1 MNKNKN
7 ECLIVSFLIFSV
19 VFVGFVFLCTDA
31 EYNYNQQIARGFIS
45 KDAVFFYFDDPSYKE
60 AYYSHVRYNLDDSS
74 ETVLYESE
82 EKEAVNP
89 NFKLIN
95 RIGDNGN
102 TAVETMFSSSE
113 GNYLVS
119 IHSGVL
125 RGVFFRGNIVLP
137 PVISGRFFTEDECLS
152 DRPLA
157 VIGGNYMN
165 LTVKHNGK
173 TYLDYK
179 GRKYEVIG
187 LVGMASD
194 SPIDD
199 VIFVN
204 LGSLSAEEQLDGS
217 YYIDCSKNNK
227 EIYESLLSHSEEL
240 FGCGLKT
247 RDIPTAFIDI
257 VSGGM
262 YLKTYLKCFI
272 ILLAGFAFINVLIQ
286 SIRKDL
292 VKMAVMKIL
301 CINALTIF
309 IKTTKRILISFSIG
323 ILFGISCDLMIVI
336 LGLFSLPLN
345 WILQYLLFSLVISVL
360 LLVIWLVSVAIF
372 ELVFNP
378 KGVIQKI

>member
-125 RGVFFRGNIVLP
+125 RGVFL
-137 PVISGRFFTEDECLS
+137 E
-152 DRPLA
+152 
-157 VIGGNYMN
+157 
-165 LTVKHNGK
+165 
-173 TYLDYK
+173 
-179 GRKYEVIG
+179 
-187 LVGMASD
+187 
-194 SPIDD
+194 
-199 VIFVN
+199 
-204 LGSLSAEEQLDGS
+204 
-217 YYIDCSKNNK
+217 
-227 EIYESLLSHSEEL
+227 
-240 FGCGLKT
+240 
-247 RDIPTAFIDI
+247 
-257 VSGGM
+257 
-262 YLKTYLKCFI
+262 
-272 ILLAGFAFINVLIQ
+272 
-286 SIRKDL
+286 
-292 VKMAVMKIL
+292 
-301 CINALTIF
+301 
-309 IKTTKRILISFSIG
+309 G
-323 ILFGISCDLMIVI
+323 ILF
-336 LGLFSLPLN
+336 FR
-345 WILQYLLFSLVISVL
+345 LLFREDSLLKMNAYLIGL
-360 LLVIWLVSVAIF
+360 
-372 ELVFNP
+372 
-378 KGVIQKI
+378 